1 MYGQEVVLLKPVT
14 LEATNQTLWEIL
26 KLAFASQPVSYEIKG
41 KHIILRKQ
49 EPVAPLKKKR
59 KYTIS
64 GYVTDETSRES
75 LIGVNILE
83 TTRKQGT
90 ITNPYGFYSITFPE
104 GVTNLSFS
112 YMGYVT
118 QEKQFHLTKDT
129 VMNIKMNDNNLLEE
143 VVIVSDKRETGNLAT
158 QMGAIDIPLAQIQNT
173 PVILG
178 EADVMKTIQLLPGV
192 QSGTDGSAG
201 LHVRG
206 GGPEQNLILL
216 DGVPLYNVDHLM
228 GFFSVF
234 TPEAIK
240 KVSFFKGSFPARFG
254 GRLSSVVDVRTNDG
268 DMQNYHGS
276 LSVGLV
282 SSRIN
287 LEGPIIKDRTFFNI
301 SARRTYIDLL
311 AKPFIPKDN
320 KFNYHFYDV
329 NAKINHRFSDQSRLF
344 LSFYNGRDK
353 FSNDQKNVYED
364 TYNGRNIYTDRYQTK
379 LDWGNLVAAAR
390 WNYIF
395 NNRLFSNTTVS
406 FNRYQ
411 STITSEDFSSYQES
425 ATGNYESNQYSY
437 DYSSGIKDVSYN
449 IDLDYNPSPRHHV
462 KFGTSYTYHAFRPET
477 MGSRTR
483 NIEDGEVTD
492 IIYNGY
498 SNQGIYAH
506 EASLYGEDNIQL
518 TSRLKM
524 NLGVHFS
531 MFHVNNQ
538 NYTSVQPRLSL
549 RYEPLKD
556 LALKAS
562 YTQMS
567 QYIHLLTSSYISL
580 LTDLWVPVTDQIE
593 PMSSHQY
600 VLGAYYTGIAGWE
613 FSVEGYYK
621 TLNNV
626 LEYKDGSS
634 FFGSS
639 TGWEKKVEM
648 GKGRSY
654 GIEFMAQK
662 QVGNTTGWISYAIA
676 KSDRQFKDGSINDG
690 KRFPYKYDRRHTIN
704 IIANHAFNK
713 KFDIGASWVFQS
725 GSTMTI
731 PEAHT
736 TIIIPPT
743 SNPWSHKPIEE
754 VDYVTNRNNYRL
766 SVSHYLNVG
775 MNFHKKTKHGIRTW
789 SVGVYNVYNSMN
801 PNFIYKENKY
811 IDLPGG
817 WYEVK
822 PVIEK
827 VTFLPFITSVTYTYK
842 F

>member
-1 MYGQEVVLLKPVT
+1 MT
-14 LEATNQTLWEIL
+14 DDT
-26 KLAFASQPVSYEIKG
+26 
-41 KHIILRKQ
+41 
-49 EPVAPLKKKR
+49 
-59 KYTIS
+59 S
-64 GYVTDETSRES
+64 GES

-104 GVTNLSFS
+104 GVTHLSFS

-143 VVIVSDKRETGNLAT
+143 VVILSDKRETGNLAT

-178 EADVMKTIQLLPGV
+178 EADVMKTIQMLPGV

-287 LEGPIIKDRTFFNI
+287 LEGPVVKDRTSFNV

-353 FSNDQKNVYED
+353 FSNDQKDVYED
-364 TYNGRNIYTDRYQTK
+364 IYNGTNIYTNRYQTK

-395 NNRLFSNTTVS
+395 NNKLFSNTTVS

-411 STITSEDFSSYQES
+411 STITSKDFSSYQES
-425 ATGNYESNQYSY
+425 ATGNYESNQYGY
-437 DYSSGIKDVSYN
+437 DYSSGIKDISYN

-477 MGSRTR
+477 MGSRTK
-483 NIEDGEVTD
+483 NIEDGQITD
-492 IIYNGY
+492 TIYNGY
-498 SNQGIYAH
+498 SNQNIYAH
-506 EASLYGEDNIQL
+506 EVSLYGEDNIQL

-538 NYTSVQPRLSL
+538 TYTSVQPRLSL
-549 RYEPLKD
+549 RYEPVKD
-556 LALKAS
+556 LAFKAS

-580 LTDLWVPVTDQIE
+580 PTDLWVPVTDKIK
-593 PMSSHQY
+593 PMSSH
-600 VLGAYYTGIAGWE
+600 
-613 FSVEGYYK
+613 
-621 TLNNV
+621 
-626 LEYKDGSS
+626 
-634 FFGSS
+634 
-639 TGWEKKVEM
+639 
-648 GKGRSY
+648 
-654 GIEFMAQK
+654 
-662 QVGNTTGWISYAIA
+662 
-676 KSDRQFKDGSINDG
+676 
-690 KRFPYKYDRRHTIN
+690 
-704 IIANHAFNK
+704 
-713 KFDIGASWVFQS
+713 
-725 GSTMTI
+725 
-731 PEAHT
+731 
-736 TIIIPPT
+736 
-743 SNPWSHKPIEE
+743 
-754 VDYVTNRNNYRL
+754 
-766 SVSHYLNVG
+766 
-775 MNFHKKTKHGIRTW
+775 
-789 SVGVYNVYNSMN
+789 
-801 PNFIYKENKY
+801 
-811 IDLPGG
+811 
-817 WYEVK
+817 
-822 PVIEK
+822 
-827 VTFLPFITSVTYTYK
+827 
-842 F
+842 